1 MAKKKKGRNRFRRS
15 SQKEKKAKSSSGT
28 ASKKS
33 NSRVVKAP
41 SRSKPLSSPPK
52 KTVPPSTAEHDA
64 ALKKIHDRT
73 ALLAKQHLSPPNA
86 EKKASVPKPAS
97 TTTVPAVDDI
107 KKSEHDLAMQKIHD
121 RTTALAK
128 KHSAPSNAGKKAS
141 VPKPA
146 SATTVPAVDDIK
158 KSEHALAMQ
167 KIHDRTA
174 ALAKK
179 HSAPSNAGKKV
190 AKESAAAEASKI
202 TRKKAEAEAAKKI
215 ADAAAAAEAA
225 EKAAKKATELKASKA
240 AKAAEAART
249 TAEDAAAAKE
259 AKLAAD
265 AATAAEAAKIAA
277 EEKKRKM
284 ETEAAMKKAADEEK
298 KRAHDLAMQ
307 KIHQK
312 TEALSTQHAASQQLQ
327 MAIEEEKQS
336 TSPPDAKTNG
346 AAGNNLSESDIKQAR
361 AKFEELDVDNSGT
374 LKGPEMKKLAD
385 WVSKHCHKISPGED
399 IYGHRLDRLGKHL
412 MEQLDVNKDGEV
424 EFDEF
429 VNWYTTTNNQTM
441 ELSQAERTSEEIED
455 IVGADVVEEDK
466 ASTDQSAD
474 HKKAK
479 SPHARKHHGG
489 KHHRGKNAS
498 KRHHE
503 AQHKEHRHQGKS
515 TPVPEQAQ
523 AATAVEQ
530 QIVVASA
537 PEKAGADSKST
548 ENCKD
553 PYAAVSHFWESHQKK
568 HMELVLKGQQN
579 LETLKAKIEARTI
592 ARIQLLHKESQNV
605 LAAAQEHLERV
616 RASKVDGGSDVLDGA
631 EKFYLGQIS
640 EVTGLLAKLEGKID
654 RIKKGQ
660 WLRSM
665 GSASPV
671 SNLKS
676 PFGSLV
682 FEKEVVAS

>member
-158 KSEHALAMQ
+158 KSEHDLAMY
-167 KIHDRTA
+167 KIHDRTVM
-174 ALAKK
+174 LAKK
-179 HSAPSNAGKKV
+179 HSPSTTVKV

>member
-1 MAKKKKGRNRFRRS
+1 MQTQQLLPKQ
-15 SQKEKKAKSSSGT
+15 QK
-28 ASKKS
+28 
-33 NSRVVKAP
+33 RQP
-41 SRSKPLSSPPK
+41 
-52 KTVPPSTAEHDA
+52 
-64 ALKKIHDRT
+64 
-73 ALLAKQHLSPPNA
+73 
-86 EKKASVPKPAS
+86 
-97 TTTVPAVDDI
+97 
-107 KKSEHDLAMQKIHD
+107 
-121 RTTALAK
+121 
-128 KHSAPSNAGKKAS
+128 
-141 VPKPA
+141 
-146 SATTVPAVDDIK
+146 
-158 KSEHALAMQ
+158 
-167 KIHDRTA
+167 
-174 ALAKK
+174 
-179 HSAPSNAGKKV
+179 
-190 AKESAAAEASKI
+190 
-202 TRKKAEAEAAKKI
+202 
-215 ADAAAAAEAA
+215 
-225 EKAAKKATELKASKA
+225 KKATELKASKA